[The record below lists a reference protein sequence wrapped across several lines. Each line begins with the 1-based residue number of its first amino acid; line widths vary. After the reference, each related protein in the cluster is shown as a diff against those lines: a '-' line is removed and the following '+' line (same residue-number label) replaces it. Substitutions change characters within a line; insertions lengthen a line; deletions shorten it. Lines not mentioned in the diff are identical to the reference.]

1 MVSNNNNN
9 DNPFSHKYFE
19 LKSKVDSL
27 DLSSLSISELKRL
40 KVEAELNQIIYRNF
54 ELVVKRDANSLYG
67 SSGNQFFSLCNYNVA
82 TDITTSG
89 KHFGLIVDR
98 AINQFFMNWTEK
110 EWQIIKDN
118 FYNDLDFTKC
128 RQFTEYE
135 PDTENDLCVY
145 GDTDSRYIDIYMIY
159 QLIGKE
165 LPPNTDEGNKE
176 LSDFS
181 VFIDETFLRKII
193 ADTIDADIEYRNATK
208 GHMKMAHEVTTRN
221 AVFQAKK
228 KYIMSVI
235 WKDGKLLKEPKMKYT
250 GVEIKKGESSKRI
263 KKIIEIL
270 IKKYLVEEVSTD
282 KLQQEIFNLFKYIK
296 ARREKSLIYR
306 ISSVSNLKLIKFD
319 EKQDKY
325 ICDKNYLQMQIALFW
340 YNFVHKNKDLM
351 LKLPFEGQKM
361 NFYYDINGDIVGVP
375 DDIDIDTVPRL
386 PEPDWNLMIKDIL
399 VKPIL
404 KYILDKNSKIIDD
417 NDINGFL
424 IKH

>member
-1 MVSNNNNN
+1 MVSNNN

-67 SSGNQFFSLCNYNVA
+67 SSGNQFFLLCNYNVA

-165 LPPNTDEGNKE
+165 LPPNTDEG
-176 LSDFS
+176 
-181 VFIDETFLRKII
+181 I
-193 ADTIDADIEYRNATK
+193 
-208 GHMKMAHEVTTRN
+208 
-221 AVFQAKK
+221 
-228 KYIMSVI
+228 
-235 WKDGKLLKEPKMKYT
+235 
-250 GVEIKKGESSKRI
+250 
-263 KKIIEIL
+263 
-270 IKKYLVEEVSTD
+270 
-282 KLQQEIFNLFKYIK
+282 
-296 ARREKSLIYR
+296 
-306 ISSVSNLKLIKFD
+306 
-319 EKQDKY
+319 
-325 ICDKNYLQMQIALFW
+325 KNYLISVYLLMKLF
-340 YNFVHKNKDLM
+340 YGK
-351 LKLPFEGQKM
+351 
-361 NFYYDINGDIVGVP
+361 
-375 DDIDIDTVPRL
+375 
-386 PEPDWNLMIKDIL
+386 
-399 VKPIL
+399 
-404 KYILDKNSKIIDD
+404 
-417 NDINGFL
+417 
-424 IKH
+424 